1 MQNMIQDLRYAI
13 RILLKNPGFTAVA
26 VLTLAIGIGANTAI
40 FSVVHAVLL
49 RPLPIEEP
57 DRVVHVWESWRGEG
71 TAPVAWPKFVA
82 WREQS
87 RSFESIAG
95 CNWGD
100 GFSLTGADKPEIIA
114 GRTISPGF
122 FSVLKIQPITGRT
135 FVPDDA
141 KAGAPP
147 VTIIGHDLWRNR
159 FSSDPNIVGRII
171 QLSHKTYT
179 VVGVLPAEFRM
190 ANKAQVFVPKIEE
203 GELLT
208 EREDHSYQV
217 VARLK
222 PGATLR
228 QAEAELNTSAA
239 RLADDHPNTDKNWQ
253 VKLVPLREQTAGG
266 LQSTLWTLFGAVAFV
281 LLIACANV
289 ANLLLARSAVRRKE
303 IAIRAALGAA
313 RWRVI
318 RQLVTESLVLA
329 ALGGALAVL
338 LAHGLITVVQITRP
352 DLEAVNAWHVSMLT
366 PLRLDY
372 SVLGF
377 AMLLS
382 LVAGVLF
389 GLAPALAASRIS
401 LEETLKE
408 SARGTSQ
415 GPGHSSFRRF
425 LIVAEVAL
433 ALMLLTGAG
442 LMLRSF
448 WKLAQ
453 VKPGFDAA
461 NVLTVPIHP
470 PQAKYSD
477 RNRRIQFFNDLC
489 ERLRKLPGVEEVG
502 GNVYLP
508 LAGGNSQLST
518 KVHGRPPLP
527 EGQNSPNYRVV
538 TPNYFRSMGIPLL
551 QGRDFT
557 ERDTTNSTLAVIVN
571 EAFARSVFPNENP
584 LGQRLGI
591 GDGWWRDGDHLPR
604 EIVGVVANVRDGSL
618 DNAPA
623 PELFIP
629 HSQSLWDF
637 GLNLVLRTQ
646 VKPETL
652 VRPVRETIWAMDKD
666 QAIGDI
672 KTMERV
678 IAESV
683 APQKFNA
690 GLLSGFAVLAL
701 LLAAIGIYGVLAYSV
716 SQRTRELGLRMA
728 LGAQWSDIL
737 RLVIRQGTALAIIG
751 IAFGLGGAFAL
762 TRVMRALL
770 FEVEPGD
777 PLTFVTVSLLLLA
790 AALLAC
796 WLPARRA
803 ARVHPMAA
811 LRYE

>member
-1 MQNMIQDLRYAI
+1 MNDLKFAFRQ
-13 RILLKNPGFTAVA
+13 LLKNPGFTTVA
-26 VLTLAIGIGANTAI
+26 VLTLALGIGANTAI

-49 RPLPIEEP
+49 RPLPIKEP
-57 DRVVHVWESWRGEG
+57 DRVVHVWETWRGEG
-71 TAPVAWPKFVA
+71 TAPVAWPKFVT

-100 GFSLTGADKPEIIA
+100 GFSLTGADKPEIIP
-114 GRTISPGF
+114 GRTVSPDF
-122 FSVLKIQPITGRT
+122 FTVLKIQPLMGRT
-135 FVPDDA
+135 FLPDDA

-147 VTIIGHDLWRNR
+147 VTIIGHDLWKNR
-159 FSSDPNIVGRII
+159 FGSDLNIVGRTV

-179 VVGVLPAEFRM
+179 IVGVLPVEFRM

-222 PGATLR
+222 PGVTLR
-228 QAEAELNTSAA
+228 QAEAEMNTIAA
-239 RLADDHPNTDKNWQ
+239 RLAEEHPNTDKNWQ

-266 LQSTLWTLFGAVAFV
+266 MQSTLWILFGAVAFV

-289 ANLLLARSAVRRKE
+289 ANLLLARAAVRRKE

-318 RQLVTESLVLA
+318 RQLITESVVLA
-329 ALGGALAVL
+329 GMGGALAVL
-338 LAHGLITVVQITRP
+338 LAHGLITVVQIARP
-352 DLEAVNAWHVSMLT
+352 DLEAVSAWHVSMLT

-377 AMLLS
+377 TTLLS
-382 LVAGVLF
+382 VMAGVVF
-389 GLAPALAASRIS
+389 GLVPAIAASRIA
-401 LEETLKE
+401 LDEALKE
-408 SARGTSQ
+408 GVRGTSQ
-415 GPGHSSFRRF
+415 GLRHRYARSLFVIS
-425 LIVAEVAL
+425 EVAL
-433 ALMLLTGAG
+433 ALVLLTGAG

-453 VKPGFDAA
+453 VKPGFEAVNTLA
-461 NVLTVPIHP
+461 IPIYP
-470 PQAKYSD
+470 PQAKYPD
-477 RNRRIQFFNDLC
+477 RNRRVQFFNQLC
-489 ERLRKLPGVEEVG
+489 ERLRQLPGVEEVG
-502 GNVYLP
+502 GNIYLP
-508 LAGGNSQLST
+508 MAGGSSQLST

-527 EGQNSPNYRVV
+527 EGQNNPNYRVI

-557 ERDTTNSTLAVIVN
+557 EHDTTNSTLVVIVN
-571 EAFARSVFPNENP
+571 EAFARRVFPNENP

-604 EIVGVVANVRDGSL
+604 EIVGVVTSIRDGSL
-618 DNAPA
+618 DKEPD
-623 PELFIP
+623 PELFVP

-637 GLNLVLRTQ
+637 GLTLVLRTR

-652 VRPVRETIWAMDKD
+652 VRSVRETVWAMDKD

-690 GLLSGFAVLAL
+690 GLLGGFAALAL

-728 LGAQWSDIL
+728 LGAQRSQIL
-737 RLVIRQGTALAIIG
+737 RLVIRQGTALAVVGIIL
-751 IAFGLGGAFAL
+751 GLGGAFAL
-762 TRVMRALL
+762 TRVMRTLL
-770 FEVEPGD
+770 FGVEPSD
-777 PLTFVTVSLLLLA
+777 PLTFVAVSLLLLA
-790 AALLAC
+790 VALLAC

-803 ARVHPMAA
+803 ARVHPMEA

>member
-1 MQNMIQDLRYAI
+1 MNDLKFAFRQL
-13 RILLKNPGFTAVA
+13 RKNPGFTAVA
-26 VLTLAIGIGANTAI
+26 VLTLALGIGANTAI

-49 RPLPIEEP
+49 RPLPIKEP
-57 DRVVHVWESWRGEG
+57 DRVVHVWETWRGEG
-71 TAPVAWPKFVA
+71 TAPVAWPKFVT

-87 RSFESIAG
+87 QSFESIAG

-100 GFSLTGADKPEIIA
+100 GFSLTGTDKPEIIP
-114 GRTISPGF
+114 GRTVSPGF
-122 FSVLKIQPITGRT
+122 FSVLKIQPLMGRA
-135 FVPDDA
+135 FLPDDA

-147 VTIIGHDLWRNR
+147 VTIIGHDLWKNR
-159 FSSDPNIVGRII
+159 FGSDLNIVGRTV

-179 VVGVLPAEFRM
+179 IVGVLPAEFRM

-222 PGATLR
+222 PGVTLR
-228 QAEAELNTSAA
+228 QAEAEMNTIAA
-239 RLADDHPNTDKNWQ
+239 RLAEEHPNTDKNWQ
-253 VKLVPLREQTAGG
+253 VKLVPLREQAAGG
-266 LQSTLWTLFGAVAFV
+266 MQSTLWILFGAVAFV

-289 ANLLLARSAVRRKE
+289 ANLLLARAAVRRKE

-318 RQLVTESLVLA
+318 RQLITESVVLA

-338 LAHGLITVVQITRP
+338 LAHGLITMVQIARP
-352 DLEAVNAWHVSMLT
+352 DLEAMSAWHVSMLT

-372 SVLGF
+372 SVL
-377 AMLLS
+377 
-382 LVAGVLF
+382 
-389 GLAPALAASRIS
+389 ALDDA
-401 LEETLKE
+401 LKE
-408 SARGTSQ
+408 GVRGTSQ
-415 GPGHSSFRRF
+415 GLRHRYARSLFVIS
-425 LIVAEVAL
+425 EVAL
-433 ALMLLTGAG
+433 ALVLLTGAG

-453 VKPGFDAA
+453 VKPGFETVNTLA
-461 NVLTVPIHP
+461 VPIYP
-470 PQAKYSD
+470 PQAKYPD
-477 RNRRIQFFNDLC
+477 RNRRVQFFNELC
-489 ERLRKLPGVEEVG
+489 ERLRQLPGVEEVG
-502 GNVYLP
+502 GNIYLP
-508 LAGGNSQLST
+508 MAGGNSQLST

-527 EGQNSPNYRVV
+527 EGQNNPNYRVV

-557 ERDTTNSTLAVIVN
+557 EHDTTNSTLVVIVN
-571 EAFARSVFPNENP
+571 EAFVRRVFPNENP

-604 EIVGVVANVRDGSL
+604 EIVGVVASIRDGSL
-618 DNAPA
+618 DKEPD
-623 PELFIP
+623 PELFVP

-637 GLNLVLRTQ
+637 GLNLILRTR

-652 VRPVRETIWAMDKD
+652 VRSVRETVWAMDKD

-678 IAESV
+678 MAESI

-690 GLLSGFAVLAL
+690 GLLGGFAALAL
-701 LLAAIGIYGVLAYSV
+701 LLAGIGIYGVLAYSV

-728 LGAQWSDIL
+728 LGAQRSEIL
-737 RLVIRQGTALAIIG
+737 QLVIRQGTALAAIG
-751 IAFGLGGAFAL
+751 VLFGLGGALAL
-762 TRVMRALL
+762 TRVMRTLL
-770 FEVEPGD
+770 FGVEPSD
-777 PLTFVTVSLLLLA
+777 PLTFVAVSLLLLA
-790 AALLAC
+790 VALLAC

-803 ARVHPMAA
+803 ARVDPMEA